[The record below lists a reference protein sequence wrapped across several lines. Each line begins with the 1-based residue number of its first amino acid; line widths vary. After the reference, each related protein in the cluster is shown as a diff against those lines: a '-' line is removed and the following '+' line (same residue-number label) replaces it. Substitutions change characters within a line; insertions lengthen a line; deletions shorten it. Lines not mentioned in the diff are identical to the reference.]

1 LRAVGRRPSLSRIA
15 INAIDKC
22 AASGFSPYKIA
33 KDLGIDRKTVLKYIY
48 REVLQAAE

>member
-1 LRAVGRRPSLSRIA
+1 MLSSVTR
-15 INAIDKC
+15 NAIDKC
-22 AASGFSPYKIA
+22 FAVGLSPYRLA